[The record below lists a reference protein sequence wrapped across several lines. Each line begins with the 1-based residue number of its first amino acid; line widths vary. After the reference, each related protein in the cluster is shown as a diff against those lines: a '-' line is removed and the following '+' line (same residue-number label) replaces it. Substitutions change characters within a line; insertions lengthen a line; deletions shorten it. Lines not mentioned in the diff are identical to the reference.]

1 MELGGASFSAG
12 IAGWI
17 QRLVFQGRYGR
28 GQDIQ
33 MYNKNMI
40 WRYIWSVAERGL
52 HLNISDFVSIRIGKG
67 LEECSLLVPAFALE
81 QTHLE
86 TQLCLNIR

>member
-1 MELGGASFSAG
+1 MDSAG
-12 IAGWI
+12 LARRRSGWI
-17 QRLVFQGRYGR
+17 QRLVFQGRYGK

-33 MYNKNMI
+33 LYNTNMI

-52 HLNISDFVSIRIGKG
+52 HLNISDSVLIQRGKG
-67 LEECSLLVPAFALE
+67 LEECPFLVPAFALE

-86 TQLCLNIR
+86 IQLCLNTR

>member
-1 MELGGASFSAG
+1 MQGLARRRLDGYKGWCSKVDMVGAK
-12 IAGWI
+12 
-17 QRLVFQGRYGR
+17 
-28 GQDIQ
+28 DIHL
-33 MYNKNMI
+33 YNTNMI

-52 HLNISDFVSIRIGKG
+52 HLNISDFVFIRNGKC

-86 TQLCLNIR
+86 IQLCLNTK